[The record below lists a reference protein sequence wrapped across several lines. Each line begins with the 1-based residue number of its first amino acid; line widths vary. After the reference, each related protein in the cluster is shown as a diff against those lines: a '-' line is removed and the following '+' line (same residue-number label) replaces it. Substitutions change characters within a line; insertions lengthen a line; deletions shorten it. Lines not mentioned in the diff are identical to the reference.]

1 MHINSKQANQ
11 TIKHN
16 DQIKTKLST
25 QGPSGVAIL
34 SHVCGVMTN
43 NVHSQ
48 NISGKIGRQEILV
61 FY

>member
-25 QGPSGVAIL
+25 QGLSGVAIL

-48 NISGKIGRQEILV
+48 IYREK
-61 FY
+61 